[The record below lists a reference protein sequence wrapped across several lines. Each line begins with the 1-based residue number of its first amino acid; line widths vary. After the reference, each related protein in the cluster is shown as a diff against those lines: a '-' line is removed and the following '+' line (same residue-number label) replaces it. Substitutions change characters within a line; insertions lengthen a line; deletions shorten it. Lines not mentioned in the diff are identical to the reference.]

1 MSHSSII
8 HVSQTNTKAKMAVHD
23 NLLQLKDAV
32 LHENAP
38 LQNIFRKL
46 IAVGRGSSV
55 VPFFFT
61 NMLGKFSSSLAEK
74 TLHKFY
80 CRDCSSL
87 CSQKSPFVGHISFSP
102 IDDAPT
108 NLRWKYICA
117 DLNFLDENWNYETT
131 KIANPLKKSNPKLD
145 DK

>member
-55 VPFFFT
+55 VPFFSRTCLESSAVPLPRKPYTSFT
-61 NMLGKFSSSLAEK
+61 VGIAHRSAPKNPLSSGTFRFRQSM
-74 TLHKFY
+74 TH
-80 CRDCSSL
+80 
-87 CSQKSPFVGHISFSP
+87 
-102 IDDAPT
+102 
-108 NLRWKYICA
+108 LRTC
-117 DLNFLDENWNYETT
+117 DENTFVPISTFWM
-131 KIANPLKKSNPKLD
+131 KIEIMRRQK
-145 DK
+145 